1 MENIRVFRLGL
12 GEVLSTWGTYEGYP
26 ALFIEPADPSGVV
39 GEFAPSTNPRKLRV
53 GSVVLQ
59 IHNPSGLDIIK
70 QDMESA
76 VNLFL
81 SGKESE

>member
-12 GEVLSTWGTYEGYP
+12 GEVISSWGTYEGYP
-26 ALFIEPADPSGVV
+26 ALFIEPASSPGVV
-39 GEFAPSTNPRKLRV
+39 GEFDPSFEPNDLRV

-76 VNLFL
+76 LDLFL
-81 SGKESE
+81 PVKESE